1 MKIVLSRSVIAL
13 IWMGALMNTV
23 QTWAHEDED
32 KVLTR
37 IVDEQPIDKKQKK
50 CERNCKTNNDSK
62 TQTNNSTQ
70 HQHGNSSEKS
80 QMDHSKMNNMPS
92 SMKDMNHSN
101 MEMPNKTNK

>member
-1 MKIVLSRSVIAL
+1 MKNVLSRSVKAL
-13 IWMGALMNTV
+13 ICMGALMTTV

-37 IVDEQPIDKKQKK
+37 TVDEQPIDKKQKK
-50 CERNCKTNNDSK
+50 CEKNCK
-62 TQTNNSTQ
+62 TNNSTQ
-70 HQHGNSSEKS
+70 HQHGKASEMS
-80 QMDHSKMNNMPS
+80 QMDHSKMTNMPS

>member
-13 IWMGALMNTV
+13 ICMGALMNTV

-70 HQHGNSSEKS
+70 HQHGNFSEKS
-80 QMDHSKMNNMPS
+80 QMD
-92 SMKDMNHSN
+92 HSN